1 VEALAVAMI
10 FPGMD
15 PYLEDPRGWTGVH
28 NSFIVYLR
36 DQLQP
41 QLRPRY
47 IAAIEDRVFVEGPDR
62 EIIPDDWLR
71 RARPRPDGRSVAV
84 MEADEPVWVR
94 GSGLEIHESYVT
106 ILDRQSGQEVVTVI
120 EVLSPSNKFAG
131 PGRES
136 YRSKQAE
143 VLASRAHLVEID
155 LLRAGPHVLA
165 VPELKT
171 QDLGRYDNLVCV
183 NRAEELRG
191 GFELYPRRLRDRL
204 PRVRIPLA
212 GDDPDVVLDVQAVLA
227 QTYEAGSYADR
238 LDYSKACVPPLSPED
253 QAWADGLIQAAM
265 RPGA

>member
-1 VEALAVAMI
+1 MAMI

-15 PYLEDPRGWTGVH
+15 PYLEDPRGWTGIHSRLV
-28 NSFIVYLR
+28 VYVADR
-36 DQLQP
+36 LQP
-41 QLRPRY
+41 ALGDRY
-47 IAAIEDRVFVEGPDR
+47 IAAVEERVYVEGPDR
-62 EIIPDDWLR
+62 EIIPDAWLR
-71 RARPRPDGRSVAV
+71 RTRPRPAGRAVAV
-84 MEADEPVWVR
+84 LEADEPVLVR

-120 EVLSPSNKFAG
+120 EVLSPSNKYAG

-171 QDLGRYDNLVCV
+171 LDLGRYDNLVCV
-183 NRAEELRG
+183 NPAEELRG

-227 QTYEAGSYADR
+227 QTYEAGRYADR
-238 LDYSKACVPPLSPED
+238 LDYGKACIPPLTPED
-253 QAWADGLIQAAM
+253 QTWADGLIREAM